1 MLLERMALRG
11 KIEAMK
17 TDGKLVERE
26 KKDVW
31 TSKCAKFSREFR
43 LNEHRHHTV
52 RNVLC
57 FQRGDSSAEWCLSVT
72 IDSL

>member
-26 KKDVW
+26 KKDVG
-31 TSKCAKFSREFR
+31 
-43 LNEHRHHTV
+43 LQ
-52 RNVLC
+52 NVHN
-57 FQRGDSSAEWCLSVT
+57 SVENL
-72 IDSL
+72 D